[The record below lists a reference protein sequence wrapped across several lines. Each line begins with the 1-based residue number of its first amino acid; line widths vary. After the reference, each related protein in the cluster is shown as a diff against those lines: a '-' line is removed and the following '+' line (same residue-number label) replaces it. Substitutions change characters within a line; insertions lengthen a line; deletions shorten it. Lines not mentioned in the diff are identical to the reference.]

1 MRISVIIPTYNEEEG
16 IGGLIDDL
24 QRYGGEALE
33 EIIVVDAPSPDRTA
47 QRAGQAGAQVIV
59 SGQPGRAA
67 QMNAGAR
74 IARGDVLYFVHA
86 DVRIHPDYAQDI
98 RQALA
103 EGYTLGCYRY
113 QFDSTRLILKL
124 NTFFQRFDRI
134 WARGGDQT
142 LFIPKGTFEEL
153 GGYCEQHRV
162 MEDYEF
168 IIRARKKHRFKIIP
182 KNIIVSARKYEENS
196 YLRVNLANAV
206 VMWMYFHGANQ
217 QKLIDTYKSII
228 KTEKYGVKAAAD
240 PAVQL
245 DKLPA
250 DSVYPSKQ

>member
-1 MRISVIIPTYNEEEG
+1 MRVSVIIPTYNEEEG
-16 IGGLIDDL
+16 ISGLIDDL

-59 SGQPGRAA
+59 SAQPGRAA

-86 DVRIHPDYAQDI
+86 DVRIHPDYVQDI
-98 RQALA
+98 QQALA
-103 EGYTLGCYRY
+103 EGYRMGCYRY
-113 QFDSTRLILKL
+113 QFDSPRLILKL

-153 GGYCEQHRV
+153 GGYCGASGDGR
-162 MEDYEF
+162 
-168 IIRARKKHRFKIIP
+168 
-182 KNIIVSARKYEENS
+182 
-196 YLRVNLANAV
+196 LRVYHPGTIVAFDDETDMRGVAKAPPA
-206 VMWMYFHGANQ
+206 FGAAESCG
-217 QKLIDTYKSII
+217 KCFPCRIGLRRAHED
-228 KTEKYGVKAAAD
+228 VR
-240 PAVQL
+240 
-245 DKLPA
+245 
-250 DSVYPSKQ
+250 